1 MIAKWSA
8 LLLCLSVSS
17 SFADETLHSL
27 RAEIG
32 SARCVQDSQC
42 RTVAIGAQSC
52 GGPERY
58 LPWSVAEGQGEKI
71 ALLARKYSQQR
82 VLDIKKSGELSACQ
96 FVADPGAVCRQ
107 KQCVLQ
113 SAGVMN

>member
-1 MIAKWSA
+1 MIIKLSA
-8 LLLCLSVSS
+8 LLFCLSVSS
-17 SFADETLHSL
+17 SFADETLLSL

-32 SARCVQDSQC
+32 SARCVKDTQC
-42 RTVAIGAQSC
+42 RTVAVGAKSC
-52 GGPERY
+52 GGPELY
-58 LPWSVAEGQGEKI
+58 LPWSVAEGQGERI
-71 ALLARKYSQQR
+71 ALLARQYSQQR
-82 VLDIKKSGELSACQ
+82 ESEIKKSGELSACQ